1 VNSEEIRYF
10 RNDDEAYKDWVAA
23 HVGYV
28 LTKRSRKGEYML
40 HKSECTHLRTDN
52 VDLKLTR
59 KPRRWARQQG
69 SLVAWAEQA
78 VGVKPL
84 LCQSCM

>member
-1 VNSEEIRYF
+1 
-10 RNDDEAYKDWVAA
+10 
-23 HVGYV
+23 
-28 LTKRSRKGEYML
+28 ML

-78 VGVKPL
+78 VGARPL